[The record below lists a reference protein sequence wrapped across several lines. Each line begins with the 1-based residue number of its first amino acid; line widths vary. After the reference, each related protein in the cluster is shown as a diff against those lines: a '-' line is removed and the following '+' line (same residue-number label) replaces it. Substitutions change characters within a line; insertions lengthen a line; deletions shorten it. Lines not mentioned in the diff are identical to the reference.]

1 MASRTPELTR
11 EHCIETLDCPVIIGA
26 ASRAG
31 DRGTVK
37 LFTFCPATQQYT
49 VVSNKKVVAVGQA
62 DTLDVLLEL
71 YNSILV

>member
-1 MASRTPELTR
+1 MRAPELTR
-11 EHCIETLDCPVIIGA
+11 EHCAEMLDSPVIIGS

-31 DRGTVK
+31 DRGCVK
-37 LFTFCPATQQYT
+37 HFMFTPSTKQYM
-49 VVSNKKVVAVGQA
+49 VVSNHKVVAVGEA

>member
-1 MASRTPELTR
+1 MAMRTPELTR

-26 ASRAG
+26 ACRAG

-49 VVSNKKVVAVGQA
+49 VVSNKKVVAVGNA

-71 YNSILV
+71 YNSIQV